1 MCDNNCKCKSEP
13 QLLDVLARL
22 LGRYIDATMKA
33 AQKKLKVFLT
43 NGDIADVIVI
53 SNKEVDEEY
62 ITSIVPNFKSIVP
75 TPAEIMLKA
84 EVRYSKEQ
92 ARVIKDIYYELAYM
106 LEEKDTED
114 WAMLV
119 KLFAMAYSDIPFT
132 KLKED
137 FDNLPEDLYKD
148 IKKMRKE
155 IRDCFKEN
163 NFWESVYKVEDK
175 AQLPSLECRL
185 SKHGAALGAGIVP
198 NYVGTQNR
206 YKKTKNYYNVRDSK
220 GRFTKKAKK
229 RYIKR

>member
-1 MCDNNCKCKSEP
+1 MCDHNCKCKSEP
-13 QLLDVLARL
+13 QLWDVLSRL
-22 LGRYIDATMKA
+22 LGGYIDDTMKVD
-33 AQKKLKVFLT
+33 QRNLKVFLT

-62 ITSIVPNFKSIVP
+62 ITSVVPNFKSFVP

-92 ARVIKDIYYELAYM
+92 ARVLRDLYYSLAYM
-106 LEEKDTED
+106 MEAEHTED
-114 WAMLV
+114 WDMLV
-119 KLFAMAYSDIPFT
+119 KLFATAYSGIPLT

-137 FDNLPEDLYKD
+137 FDSLPEDLYKD

-155 IRDCFKEN
+155 IRECYKEN
-163 NFWESVYKVEDK
+163 NFWEEVYKVAPKDK
-175 AQLPSLECRL
+175 LA
-185 SKHGAALGAGIVP
+185 KHSAAPGVAS
-198 NYVGTQNR
+198 R

-229 RYIKR
+229 RNIKR